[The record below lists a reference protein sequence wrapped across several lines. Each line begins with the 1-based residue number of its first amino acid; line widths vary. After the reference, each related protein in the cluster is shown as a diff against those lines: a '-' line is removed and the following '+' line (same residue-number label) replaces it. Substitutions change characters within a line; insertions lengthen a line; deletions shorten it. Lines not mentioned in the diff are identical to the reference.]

1 MIITEFKNLTE
12 EAVYGD
18 VYPVWSYSYF
28 ALLIPVF
35 LLTDM
40 VKYKPMIVLEA
51 LSLIITWVLLLWA
64 EGVAW
69 MQAMQFSYG
78 VATSMEIAYYTYIY
92 AKVPKE
98 DYLIVSSLTRSAV
111 LTGKFLTGVL
121 AQLLTSL
128 NLCDYKELNYI
139 SLACV
144 SMAFVLSWFLPPVK
158 TSVYFH
164 KGEERGEEAHET
176 EQHNDS
182 VDKVDTGFAKILSD
196 LRSAYTQSYIVKWSV
211 WVAFS
216 TSAYYQVGNY
226 IQPLWESILVS
237 KKLQVIM

>member
-1 MIITEFKNLTE
+1 
-12 EAVYGD
+12 
-18 VYPVWSYSYF
+18 
-28 ALLIPVF
+28 
-35 LLTDM
+35 M
-40 VKYKPMIVLEA
+40 VRYKPMIILEA
-51 LSLIITWVLLLWA
+51 LSLVITWVLLLWA

-69 MQAMQFSYG
+69 MQVMQFSYG

-98 DYLIVSSLTRSAV
+98 DYLLVSSLTRGAV
-111 LTGKFLTGVL
+111 LIGKFLTGAL

-128 NLCDYKELNYI
+128 ELCDYKALNYI

-144 SMAFVLSWFLPPVK
+144 SIALALSFFLPKLK

-164 KGEERGEEAHET
+164 KGKKSGEDGVEAEHDDNELHYVKRGL
-176 EQHNDS
+176 
-182 VDKVDTGFAKILSD
+182 GKILSD
-196 LRSAYTQSYIVKWSV
+196 LRSAYTQSYVVKWSV

-226 IQPLWESILVS
+226 IQPLWETILVRYNEFHGIIS
-237 KKLQVIM
+237 TKYIRISYSAFSR

>member
-1 MIITEFKNLTE
+1 MIITDFKNLTE

-51 LSLIITWVLLLWA
+51 LSLVITWVLLLWA

-69 MQAMQFSYG
+69 MQVMQFSYG

-98 DYLIVSSLTRSAV
+98 DYLMVSSLTRSAV
-111 LTGKFLTGVL
+111 LTGKFLTGAL

-128 NLCDYKELNYI
+128 DLCDYRELNYI

-164 KGEERGEEAHET
+164 KGEKTGEEALET
-176 EQHNDS
+176 EQHSDS
-182 VDKVDTGFAKILSD
+182 VDQSDKGFAKILSD
-196 LRSAYTQSYIVKWSV
+196 LRSAYAQSYIVKWSL

-226 IQPLWESILVS
+226 IQPLWETILVS
-237 KKLQVIM
+237 KKL

>member
-1 MIITEFKNLTE
+1 MII
-12 EAVYGD
+12 
-18 VYPVWSYSYF
+18 
-28 ALLIPVF
+28 
-35 LLTDM
+35 
-40 VKYKPMIVLEA
+40 LEA
-51 LSLIITWVLLLWA
+51 LSLVITWVLLLFA

-69 MQAMQFSYG
+69 MQVMQFSYG

-98 DYLIVSSLTRSAV
+98 DYLLVSSLTRGAV
-111 LTGKFLTGVL
+111 LIGKFLTGAL

-128 NLCDYKELNYI
+128 ELCDYKVLNYI

-144 SMAFVLSWFLPPVK
+144 SIALALSFFLPKLK

-164 KGEERGEEAHET
+164 KGKKSGEDGVEAEHDDNELHYVKRGL
-176 EQHNDS
+176 
-182 VDKVDTGFAKILSD
+182 AKILSD
-196 LRSAYTQSYIVKWSV
+196 LRSAYTQSYVVKWSV

-226 IQPLWESILVS
+226 IQPLWETILVRYNEFHGIIS
-237 KKLQVIM
+237 TKYIRISYSAFSR